1 MECKLYY
8 DINVCVNVCT
18 TIGNMKSK
26 KVTIKDVARLSGFS
40 VSTVSHV
47 INSTRFV
54 EEKTK
59 LKVMKA
65 VEVLD
70 YRPNYIARSL
80 KGKGTNTIGFIIS
93 DIREGYFSEISKSIE
108 FHAYKKGY
116 TVMLCDS
123 EESAEKEKHY
133 IDVLIRKGI
142 DGLIFAPVNSNSI
155 FKDLTAYRI
164 HTVQIDRRLKNFKSD
179 FVGIDNFKSA
189 REAVLYIYDQGYR
202 TIGFIGYNER
212 IFTMERR
219 IAGYKS
225 AVSLKSAVPKVK
237 SISYDESDVK
247 EVIGEWISTEGID
260 AVLCGNDNI
269 CFETLSAIEMLH
281 KEIPLDMG
289 VISFDDSKW
298 FSLLKNPVTAI
309 RQPTWEMGKTAVQL
323 LIDRIERKGGDDLK
337 EVLLDAELVKRE
349 SCLKA
354 NIAQGA

>member
-1 MECKLYY
+1 
-8 DINVCVNVCT
+8 
-18 TIGNMKSK
+18 MKSK

-54 EEKTK
+54 EETTK
-59 LKVMKA
+59 RKVLKA
-65 VEVLD
+65 VEALD

-93 DIREGYFSEISKSIE
+93 DIGEGYFSEISRSIE

-142 DGLIFAPVNSNSI
+142 DGLIFAPVNSNSV
-155 FKDLTAYRI
+155 FKDLTAYRM

-189 REAVLYIYDQGYR
+189 REAVLYMHDQGYR
-202 TIGFIGYNER
+202 SVGFVGYNER
-212 IFTMERR
+212 IFTMEQR

-225 AVSLKSAVPKVK
+225 AVKQKGAGVKVK
-237 SISYDESDVK
+237 SIPYDESDVK
-247 EVIGEWISTEGID
+247 EVIGEWIDTEGID

-269 CFETLSAIEMLH
+269 CFETLSAIDMLH
-281 KEIPLDMG
+281 LKIPFEIG

-309 RQPTWEMGKTAVQL
+309 RQPTWEIGKMAVQL
-323 LIDRIERKGGDDLK
+323 LMDRIERKSEDDFR
-337 EVLLDAELVKRE
+337 EVLLDTKLMKRE
-349 SCLKA
+349 SCLKE